1 MSCDFASIRDAF
13 GVTSFVSPE
22 PPVLRGD
29 VAKIHDTRHKK
40 IDTTIKSS
48 HADSMQP
55 QVGSCFGA
63 GNPSELERCSAGTT
77 HPVCQACARR
87 HSCVGT
93 NAHHKDADTIWSTAS
108 PPTKRALAWF
118 AFRDLLE
125 SDGLLILAVAVIL
138 YLLWKK

>member
-22 PPVLRGD
+22 PPALRGD
-29 VAKIHDTRHKK
+29 VATIQDSRHKK
-40 IDTTIKSS
+40 IDDTIKAS

-55 QVGSCFGA
+55 GPGSCFGA
-63 GNPSELERCSAGTT
+63 GSPGEMERCSAGTT

-87 HSCVGT
+87 HSCVGM
-93 NAHHKDADTIWSTAS
+93 NAHHKDAESIWSTS
-108 PPTKRALAWF
+108 STPTKRALAWF

-125 SDGLLILAVAVIL
+125 SDGLLILALVVIL